1 MSYYDDDP
9 RIESHG
15 NSIAMYT
22 PYDAAFVDAFK
33 AAVPYA
39 DRRFDRPNLRWIV
52 AAKYGRQLRDLI
64 LDYFDI
70 NVSVPTIAIASETI
84 TQLLDLRYIGVPKAR
99 DDGTI
104 TAYGWVNGGWTTIW
118 PLGVLKSWFEPSVNG
133 DDDEPRPG
141 DAPTLYAV
149 LGIKRNTPQGDIRRA
164 YREMARRWHPD
175 MSSDADTTAQM
186 QRVNEAYEILNSP
199 GPRARYDAG
208 LKLQAAAGRNAPP
221 IIKNGQWR
229 PPYRCGLVLVQGIEE
244 IGRLNV
250 KRILQWQDIMNGKG
264 QILVTYWRFGDDSY
278 SERWV

>member
-9 RIESHG
+9 RLVAHG

-33 AAVPYA
+33 ALVPYTS
-39 DRRFDRPNLRWIV
+39 RRFDRPNLRWIV

-64 LDYFDI
+64 IDHFGF
-70 NVSVPTIAIASETI
+70 NVSVPAIAQAATMT

-118 PLGVLKSWFEPSVNG
+118 PLAVLKTWFEPSVNG
-133 DDDEPRPG
+133 DDDTPRPD

-149 LGIKRNTPQGDIRRA
+149 LGIKRNTPQGDIKAAWRK
-164 YREMARRWHPD
+164 MARRWHPD
-175 MSSDADTTAQM
+175 MSNDADATRQM
-186 QRVNEAYEILNSP
+186 QRINEAYEILKSP

-208 LKLQAAAGRNAPP
+208 LKLQAAAGQSAQPV
-221 IIKNGQWR
+221 IKNGQWR
-229 PPYRCGLVLVQGIEE
+229 SPYRCGLVLVQGIEE

-250 KRILQWQDIMNGKG
+250 KRIMAWQDIVNANG
-264 QILVTYWRFGDDSY
+264 QILVTYWRFGDDTY
-278 SERWV
+278 SERWI